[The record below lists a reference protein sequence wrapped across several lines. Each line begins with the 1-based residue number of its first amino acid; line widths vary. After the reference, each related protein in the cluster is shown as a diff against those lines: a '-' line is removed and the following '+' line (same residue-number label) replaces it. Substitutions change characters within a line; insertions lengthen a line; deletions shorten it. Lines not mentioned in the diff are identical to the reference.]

1 MLGRG
6 RVPEGVAWEKREEWK
21 VGVVR
26 LRYIHVRHSSENTVL
41 KLEGKGSA

>member
-6 RVPEGVAWEKREEWK
+6 HIPEGVAWEKRKEWK
-21 VGVVR
+21 MGVVR
-26 LRYIHVRHSSENTVL
+26 LHYIPVRNSFENTFL